1 MKKKTVIFV
10 LFVIFGATAAG
21 LNSEG
26 IQMVLNV
33 DDRIVLPVPRHKAL
47 SVLYYYTSLQFP
59 GGKLGFSL
67 RRTQKH
73 SVSFSTELI
82 NGIFECKHREA
93 SKLFLQGEV
102 LFRQIRRLISQL

>member
-47 SVLYYYTSLQFP
+47 VVYFIAVSWRQAWLQLE
-59 GGKLGFSL
+59 KNTE
-67 RRTQKH
+67 TQC
-73 SVSFSTELI
+73 F
-82 NGIFECKHREA
+82 
-93 SKLFLQGEV
+93 FLDRV
-102 LFRQIRRLISQL
+102 N

>member
-10 LFVIFGATAAG
+10 MFVILGATAAG

-47 SVLYYYTSLQFP
+47 SMVVYFIAVPWRQAWLQLE
-59 GGKLGFSL
+59 KNTE
-67 RRTQKH
+67 TQCFFFDR
-73 SVSFSTELI
+73 V
-82 NGIFECKHREA
+82 N
-93 SKLFLQGEV
+93 
-102 LFRQIRRLISQL
+102 